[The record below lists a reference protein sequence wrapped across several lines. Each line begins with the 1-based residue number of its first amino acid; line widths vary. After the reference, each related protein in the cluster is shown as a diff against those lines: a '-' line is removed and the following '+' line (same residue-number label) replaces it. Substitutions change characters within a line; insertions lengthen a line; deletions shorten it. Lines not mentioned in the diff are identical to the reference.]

1 MRAFTLPIQA
11 LEGGA
16 FSAPFYLRLDELRK
30 RSAESSW
37 EEAAALERH
46 APAAERD
53 ARATREL
60 AEAASDLAA
69 VPLGGF
75 TPGGSPTVASAGGS
89 PAGATPPGGASIGT
103 GGGAGASEGFTRGPS
118 FLSSQSG
125 FGREGGRI
133 LAEEWIAEHCR
144 QTTFEVP
151 NPANSQAMAQG
162 DFVQVP
168 GWDCSS
174 EFGVPPG
181 TVVYYDPEAWE
192 ALQGAARLSKT
203 SSGGSISPGTSADQR
218 RAARRNLVNI
228 NATGGTAGTSTQGPT
243 PGATAT
249 FTDAK
254 VLKVLG
260 DIATAQR
267 ETVVELRKRP
277 AGPSGS
283 KGQRLI

>member
-1 MRAFTLPIQA
+1 
-11 LEGGA
+11 
-16 FSAPFYLRLDELRK
+16 LRLDELRL
-30 RSAESSW
+30 RSAESALA
-37 EEAAALERH
+37 EAAALERH

-60 AEAASDLAA
+60 AEAAGDLAA

-75 TPGGSPTVASAGGS
+75 TQGGSPTVASAGGS
-89 PAGATPPGGASIGT
+89 PGASPGPSIGT
-103 GGGAGASEGFTRGPS
+103 GAGSGASEGFTRGPS

-133 LAEEWIAEHCR
+133 LAEEWIADHCR
-144 QTTFEVP
+144 QTSFEVP
-151 NPANSQAMAQG
+151 NPQNSQALAQK

-192 ALQGAARLSKT
+192 ELQGVARLSKT
-203 SSGGSISPGTSADQR
+203 SSGGTINPSLGASQR
-218 RAARRNLVNI
+218 RDAGRGLVNQ
-228 NATGGTAGTSTQGPT
+228 NLGRSAGSAGGTGGQPTSVNTSQVIASDPK
-243 PGATAT
+243 A
-249 FTDAK
+249 
-254 VLKVLG
+254 VSLLG
-260 DIATAQR
+260 KMVTAQ
-267 ETVVELRKRP
+267 EATLAELRKRP
-277 AGPSGS
+277 VGPSGS